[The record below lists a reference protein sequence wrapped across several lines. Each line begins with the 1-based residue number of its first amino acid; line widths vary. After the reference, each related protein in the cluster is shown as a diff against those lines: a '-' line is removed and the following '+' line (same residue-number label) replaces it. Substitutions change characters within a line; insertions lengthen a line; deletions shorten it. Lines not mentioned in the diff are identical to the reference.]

1 MMKKGSNKKRLLSVL
16 ILSVLLLSTVLLPG
30 CGGAGVT
37 ENAGKQSSP
46 ESPGTSAAAEKTAAP
61 GKDVAPGKAEKAA
74 ASGKAAEE
82 AEKTVTADR
91 DASLKEDAAGQAP
104 ASPEAVEGLFR
115 AGLAEDIDT
124 MDVHRTT
131 SEYVV
136 AINVFERLFEIR
148 QKDDDTTE
156 LVPGLAEDY
165 TLSDDGRVYTFTLR
179 EDAYFSDGTPV
190 RASDVAFT
198 FSRMLSLPDSMQ
210 TDFADMILGADAV
223 MAHEKEQPEGIRVL
237 DDRHVEITLSEPFAG
252 YIYQVATP
260 SCSILSEKCV
270 RAAGEKYG
278 TSPQTTIGSG
288 PYRVTEYDKSTGLTL
303 ELNPCWK
310 RERPSVTKARL
321 LVLDPALMDAAFQR
335 GELDL
340 LDLDS
345 IHTDTIKSVYK
356 SGKWKDHLVSK
367 GCVET
372 NYLMMNLDAR
382 PLNNIRVR
390 KAVRMAI
397 DRQKIVDEL
406 YDGEGT
412 LVDGIYPRGLHGYS
426 EENQGW
432 LQYDPEGAKRLLKEA
447 GKDSAAR
454 IELAADSTAGMRE
467 LNLLNMIRQ
476 DLQAVGLQVS
486 IVSYDPDSWM
496 YLRTHGKLMAFCGV
510 WSADYNDPDNFVY
523 TFFGSREK
531 TLRRSGNFAEQDVMD
546 RIARARTIRDDHE
559 RMAEYAAL
567 ERLLIRDR
575 ALWVPLFSSNHLFVL
590 GDRVES
596 FVPYWAGWNSIPLKD
611 VVLK

>member
-16 ILSVLLLSTVLLPG
+16 LLSVLLLSAVLLSG
-30 CGGAGVT
+30 CGGTGSK
-37 ENAGKQSSP
+37 ENTVQNASPDSS
-46 ESPGTSAAAEKTAAP
+46 GTGAAAAQAPEPGSGAASVKADGSAEVPAAP
-61 GKDVAPGKAEKAA
+61 
-74 ASGKAAEE
+74 E
-82 AEKTVTADR
+82 AE
-91 DASLKEDAAGQAP
+91 
-104 ASPEAVEGLFR
+104 EGLFR
-115 AGLAEDIDT
+115 AGLVEDIDT

-136 AINVFERLFEIR
+136 PINVFERLFEIR

-156 LVPGLAEDY
+156 LVPGLAEEY
-165 TLSDDGRVYTFTLR
+165 TLSEDGRVYTFTLR
-179 EDAYFSDGTPV
+179 DDAFFSDGTPV

-223 MAHEKEQPEGIRVL
+223 MAHEKDAPEGIRVL

-278 TSPQTTIGSG
+278 TSPETTIGSG
-288 PYRVTEYDKSTGLTL
+288 PYRVTEYSSGKGVTL
-303 ELNPCWK
+303 ELNPYWK
-310 RERPSVTKARL
+310 KEQPSVRKAQL

-340 LDLDS
+340 LDLDA

-356 SGKWKDHLVSK
+356 SDKWKDRLVSK

-372 NYLMMNLDAR
+372 NYLMMNLDTR

-390 KAVRMAI
+390 KAVQMAI
-397 DRQKIVDEL
+397 NRQKIVDEL
-406 YDGEGT
+406 YDGEGS

-432 LQYDPEGAKRLLKEA
+432 LQYDPEGAKRYLKEA
-447 GKDSAAR
+447 GKDLGTR
-454 IELAADSTAGMRE
+454 IELAADSTASMRD

-496 YLRTHGKLMAFCGV
+496 YLRTHGDLMVFCGV

-546 RIARARTIRDDHE
+546 RIARARTIRDDDE
-559 RMAEYAAL
+559 RMTEYAAL

-575 ALWVPLFSSNHLFVL
+575 ALWVPLFSANHLFVL

>member
-1 MMKKGSNKKRLLSVL
+1 MMKTRSCKKRLLSVL
-16 ILSVLLLSTVLLPG
+16 ILFILTLSAVLPAGCRSAGSTEKSADHFSPD
-30 CGGAGVT
+30 
-37 ENAGKQSSP
+37 SS
-46 ESPGTSAAAEKTAAP
+46 GTRAAAKEAAVP
-61 GKDVAPGKAEKAA
+61 GQVP
-74 ASGKAAEE
+74 ASGEVE
-82 AEKTVTADR
+82 
-91 DASLKEDAAGQAP
+91 
-104 ASPEAVEGLFR
+104 EGLFR
-115 AGLAEDIDT
+115 AGLVEDIDT
-124 MDVHRTT
+124 MDVHRTS

-148 QKDDDTTE
+148 QNDDETTE

-165 TLSDDGRVYTFTLR
+165 SLSEDGRVYTFTLR
-179 EDAYFSDGTPV
+179 DDAFFSDGTPV

-223 MAHEKEQPEGIRVL
+223 MAHEKDTPEGIRVL

-270 RAAGEKYG
+270 RNAGDDYG
-278 TSPQTTIGSG
+278 TSPETAIGSG
-288 PYRVTEYDKSTGLTL
+288 PYMVTEYASGKGLTL
-303 ELNPCWK
+303 ELNPYWK
-310 RERPSVTKARL
+310 KEKPSVTKAQL
-321 LVLDPALMDAAFQR
+321 LVLDPALMDAAFQK

-340 LDLDS
+340 LDLDA

-372 NYLMMNLDAR
+372 NYLMLNLEAR

-390 KAVRMAI
+390 KAVQMAI
-397 DRQKIVDEL
+397 NRQKIVDEL

-412 LVDGIYPRGLHGYS
+412 LVDGIFPRGLHGYS

-432 LQYDPEGAKRLLKEA
+432 LKYDPEGARRYLKRA
-447 GKDSAAR
+447 GKDVKTR
-454 IELAADSTAGMRE
+454 IELAADSTASMRE

-486 IVSYDPDSWM
+486 IVSYDPESWM
-496 YLRTHGKLMAFCGV
+496 YLRTHGKLMAFCSV
-510 WSADYNDPDNFVY
+510 WSADYNDPDNFIY

-531 TLRRSGNFAEQDVMD
+531 TLRRSGNFAEQNVMD
-546 RIARARTIRDDHE
+546 RIGRARTIQDDDA
-559 RMAEYAAL
+559 RMSEYAAL
-567 ERLLIRDR
+567 ETLLIRDK
-575 ALWVPLFSSNHLFVL
+575 ALWVPLFSTNHLFVL

>member
-1 MMKKGSNKKRLLSVL
+1 MIRTGSGAADQQRRQTAYRIEHIWKEKEMMKTRSCKKRLLSVL
-16 ILSVLLLSTVLLPG
+16 ILFILTLSAVLPAG
-30 CGGAGVT
+30 CRSAGST
-37 ENAGKQSSP
+37 ENSADHFSPDSS
-46 ESPGTSAAAEKTAAP
+46 GTRA
-61 GKDVAPGKAEKAA
+61 
-74 ASGKAAEE
+74 AAEE
-82 AEKTVTADR
+82 AAVP
-91 DASLKEDAAGQAP
+91 GQVP
-104 ASPEAVEGLFR
+104 ASGEVEEGLFR
-115 AGLAEDIDT
+115 AGLVEDMDT

-148 QKDDDTTE
+148 QNDDETTE

-165 TLSDDGRVYTFTLR
+165 SLSEDGRVYTFTLR
-179 EDAYFSDGTPV
+179 DDAFFSDGTPV

-223 MAHEKEQPEGIRVL
+223 MAHKTDTPEGIRVL
-237 DDRHVEITLSEPFAG
+237 DDRHVEITLTEPFAG

-270 RAAGEKYG
+270 LDAGDDYG
-278 TSPQTTIGSG
+278 TSPETTIGSG
-288 PYRVTEYDKSTGLTL
+288 PYMVTEYRSGKGMTL
-303 ELNPCWK
+303 ELNPYWK
-310 RERPSVTKARL
+310 KGKPSVRKARF
-321 LVLDPALMDAAFQR
+321 LVLDPALMDAAFR
-335 GELDL
+335 KGELDL
-340 LDLDS
+340 LDLDA

-356 SGKWKDHLVSK
+356 SDKWKDHLVSK

-372 NYLMMNLDAR
+372 NYMMMNLDTR
-382 PLNNIRVR
+382 PLNNTRVR
-390 KAVRMAI
+390 KAVQMAI
-397 DRQKIVDEL
+397 NRQKIVDEL

-412 LVDGIYPRGLHGYS
+412 LVDGIFPRGLHGYS

-432 LQYDPEGAKRLLKEA
+432 LKYDPEGARRYLKRA
-447 GKDSAAR
+447 GKDIKTR
-454 IELAADSTAGMRE
+454 IELAADSTASMRE

-486 IVSYDPDSWM
+486 IVSYDPESWM
-496 YLRTHGKLMAFCGV
+496 YLRTHGKLMAFCSV
-510 WSADYNDPDNFVY
+510 WSADYNDPDNFIY

-531 TLRRSGNFAEQDVMD
+531 TLRRSGNFAEQNVMD
-546 RIARARTIRDDHE
+546 RIGRARTIQDDDA
-559 RMAEYAAL
+559 RMSEYAAL
-567 ERLLIRDR
+567 ETLLIRDK
-575 ALWVPLFSSNHLFVL
+575 ALWVPLFSTNHLFVL

>member
-16 ILSVLLLSTVLLPG
+16 LLSVLLLSTVVLSG
-30 CGGAGVT
+30 CGGTGSK
-37 ENAGKQSSP
+37 ENTVQNSSP
-46 ESPGTSAAAEKTAAP
+46 DSSGTSAAAAEAAVPGSSESSVKTDGSAEVPAAP
-61 GKDVAPGKAEKAA
+61 
-74 ASGKAAEE
+74 E
-82 AEKTVTADR
+82 AE
-91 DASLKEDAAGQAP
+91 
-104 ASPEAVEGLFR
+104 EGLFR
-115 AGLAEDIDT
+115 AGLVEDIDT

-136 AINVFERLFEIR
+136 PINVFERLFEIR
-148 QKDDDTTE
+148 QKDDNTTE
-156 LVPGLAEDY
+156 LVPGLAEGY
-165 TLSDDGRVYTFTLR
+165 SLSEDGRVYTFTLR
-179 EDAYFSDGTPV
+179 ENAFFSDGTPV

-198 FSRMLSLPDSMQ
+198 FSRMLSLPDSLQ
-210 TDFADMILGADAV
+210 TDFADMIQGADAV
-223 MAHEKEQPEGIRVL
+223 MAHEKDTPEGIRVL

-270 RAAGEKYG
+270 MAAGEEYG
-278 TSPQTTIGSG
+278 TSPETTIGSG
-288 PYRVTEYDKSTGLTL
+288 PYMVTEFSSGRGLTL
-303 ELNPCWK
+303 ELNPYWK
-310 RERPSVTKARL
+310 KEQPSVRKAQL

-340 LDLDS
+340 LDLDA

-356 SGKWKDHLVSK
+356 SDKWKDRLLSK

-372 NYLMMNLDAR
+372 NYLMMNLQAR
-382 PLNNIRVR
+382 PLNNVRVR
-390 KAVRMAI
+390 KAVQMAVN
-397 DRQKIVDEL
+397 RQKIVDEL

-412 LVDGIYPRGLHGYS
+412 LVDGIYPLGLHGYS

-432 LQYDPEGAKRLLKEA
+432 LQYDPEGAKKLLKEA
-447 GKDSAAR
+447 GKDIETR
-454 IELAADSTAGMRE
+454 IELAADSTMSMRD

-531 TLRRSGNFAEQDVMD
+531 TLRRSGNFADQDVMD
-546 RIARARTIRDDHE
+546 RIGRARTIRDDDE

-567 ERLLIRDR
+567 ERLLIRDN